1 MVAAESVL
9 KIGDGHLCVELGAVD
24 GTVTE
29 KLLDVADG
37 STASQEVG
45 GARVPEPV
53 QSNRSAARQP
63 RSVKPENAVLHGSSL
78 KIGSL
83 SC

>member
-9 KIGDGHLCVELGAVD
+9 KIGDGHLRVELGAVD

-53 QSNRSAARQP
+53 
-63 RSVKPENAVLHGSSL
+63 
-78 KIGSL
+78 
-83 SC
+83 